1 MTWTLGS
8 GFCLPGSF
16 KIRNNGFPKRI
27 AVVTIILIVIHAL
40 CAVQGRRSER
50 WLQSLVTLDA
60 VADFNCSSLKLSCA
74 LLAWVRA
81 AGPPHACHVQYPL
94 CFCSPHIVSLTLL
107 PCLRARSSRSI
118 PSLLLCVAKGAS
130 RERTSLQPTSYIS
143 LLPRRKG
150 EERMF
155 PEELPLDSSVHRL
168 GWSQDSHLSHL
179 CGHMAKKVN

>member
-1 MTWTLGS
+1 M
-8 GFCLPGSF
+8 
-16 KIRNNGFPKRI
+16 
-27 AVVTIILIVIHAL
+27 ILIAIYAL

-60 VADFNCSSLKLSCA
+60 VADCNCSSLKLLCA

-81 AGPPHACHVQYPL
+81 AGPPCACHVQYPP
-94 CFCSPHIVSLTLL
+94 CFCSPHIISLTLL
-107 PCLRARSSRSI
+107 PCLRARSSMSI
-118 PSLLLCVAKGAS
+118 PSLFLCMAKGAR
-130 RERTSLQPTSYIS
+130 RECTSLQPTSYIS

-168 GWSQDSHLSHL
+168 SWSQDSHLLHL
-179 CGHMAKKVN
+179 CGHMAKKIN